1 MTKPIIIAICGKS
14 ATGKT
19 SLAHQLEQTL
29 QLKGVSVHRII
40 SDTTRPPREGE
51 KNGVDYN
58 FISEEEFD
66 RNLLNG
72 KYLEWT
78 RFREWL
84 YATNYDSL
92 NVNKDSINIG
102 IFNAKGIASL
112 VKYRRKF
119 VVIPVYL
126 KEALG
131 VRLRRSYRREHKW
144 RLEYFRRAFFDWRDF
159 KHINNTLK
167 FFKYYLVF
175 CFKES
180 IAEKV
185 DDIIF
190 WLKYNHLFPGQK
202 SII

>member
-19 SLAHQLEQTL
+19 SLAYQLEQAL
-29 QLKGVSVHRII
+29 RLKGVSVRRIV

-51 KNGVDYN
+51 ENGIDYN
-58 FISEEEFD
+58 FISEEKFD

-92 NVNKDSINIG
+92 DVNKDSINIG

-131 VRLRRSYRREHKW
+131 VRLRRSYEREHRW

-175 CFKES
+175 PFKES
-180 IAEKV
+180 IVEEV

>member
-29 QLKGVSVHRII
+29 RLKGVSVHRII

-66 RNLLNG
+66 RNLLSG

-78 RFREWL
+78 RFRKWL

-92 NVNKDSINIG
+92 DVNKDSINIG
-102 IFNAKGIASL
+102 IFNVTGISSL

-119 VVIPVYL
+119 VIIPVHL
-126 KEALG
+126 KETLG
-131 VRLRRSYRREHKW
+131 IRLRRSYEREHK
-144 RLEYFRRAFFDWRDF
+144 
-159 KHINNTLK
+159 
-167 FFKYYLVF
+167 
-175 CFKES
+175 
-180 IAEKV
+180 
-185 DDIIF
+185 
-190 WLKYNHLFPGQK
+190 
-202 SII
+202 